1 MERYNYKRNALHSL
15 LVEDDLVLARRY
27 LKKNQTFQQKLV
39 DAFNEVVN
47 IREENTNTFKYGA
60 VACLDGACLDYIFA
74 EVFEKINPIIMGN
87 GYQFKIENIVAD
99 LNRVLNDNAVIVLQA
114 RKDRTK
120 VSPLI
125 KEIVED
131 YVYTILTDKVLTAV
145 FGNKVSID

>member
-1 MERYNYKRNALHSL
+1 MERYNHKRNALHSL
-15 LVEDDLVLARRY
+15 LLEDDLVLAKRY
-27 LKKNQTFQQKLV
+27 LKKNQRVQQRLV
-39 DAFNEVVN
+39 DAFNDVVN
-47 IREENTNTFKYGA
+47 IREENSNTFKYGA

-74 EVFEKINPIIMGN
+74 EVFEKINPILLGN

-99 LNRVLNDNAVIVLQA
+99 LNTILNDNVVIVLQA
-114 RKDRTK
+114 RKDRTR

-145 FGNKVSID
+145 LGNKVSID